1 MTRFDSAFR
10 TIYKYIVVYHQKG
23 NPAAQGQAFINAPS
37 AQYIRDNWCAIC
49 ASTGYKID
57 RIRRVA

>member
-10 TIYKYIVVYHQKG
+10 TIYTYIVVYHQKG

-49 ASTGYKID
+49 ASTDYKID
-57 RIRRVA
+57 RIRRAA